1 MSLTTLIKSRI
12 VKFKHVG
19 ALACAILFFGLPN
32 PALAQNRII
41 SVAQDAFFETLNAS
55 QQVSVTGRLVGV
67 LGNSGALDVQRPIV
81 SVSGISANDKTI
93 CIDISHV
100 SGVYIA
106 RARVS
111 NPGLSGSASFRLPSR
126 LMAQASRATKEYA
139 VLVRAS
145 KSAVCHQRNDI
156 LLAGWGTREPKRD
169 LLFAVSAAP
178 TSSVNITMEGIQGR
192 PNCQSAGS
200 YFDSS
205 TTTFQR
211 FSRICEVKLAPSC
224 SAKSRFELVIEE
236 SGARVPMRRRSLR
249 RSCDS

>member
-1 MSLTTLIKSRI
+1 MSLAAIIRSI
-12 VKFKHVG
+12 FAMFNWIG
-19 ALACAILFFGLPN
+19 ALACAIIIGSMPN
-32 PALAQNRII
+32 IAAAQNRII
-41 SVAQDAFFETLNAS
+41 SVSQDAFFETLNAS
-55 QQVSVTGRLVGV
+55 QQVSITGRLVGV
-67 LGNSGALDVQRPIV
+67 LGDSGALDVQRPIV
-81 SVSGISANDKTI
+81 SVSGISASDKTI

-106 RARVS
+106 RARIS

-126 LMAQASRATKEYA
+126 LMAQASRAAQEYA

-156 LLAGWGTREPKRD
+156 LLAGWGTREPKSS
-169 LLFAVSAAP
+169 LIFAVSAAP
-178 TSSVNITMEGIQGR
+178 TSSVNVTMEGIQGR
-192 PNCQSAGS
+192 PNCQSAATFFGS
-200 YFDSS
+200 N

-211 FSRICEVKLAPSC
+211 FSRVCQVKLARTC

-249 RSCDS
+249 RTCSS